1 MYADEYRAE
10 ELSRQQRIKLETSD
24 PERLYNKYIGLVE
37 RERPSK
43 IQAPKVDPMLSQ
55 KEQLWEI
62 EKHDLKR
69 KISSAHSALRS
80 AKEDNT
86 RLREQ
91 ITAIR
96 NSNTMKIGRTVTAP
110 VRSVRQ
116 SSRRIK
122 PIGRKVLS
130 KISSTFHFPKNNA
143 EIIAGSNKQI
153 MSSAS
158 TPQGKQQP
166 AAVVQ
171 NAKALTAP
179 QDIKNATSAPK
190 KKQKNPIEVF
200 EASPNLKNFEKTLN
214 FHWHNLGSISG
225 AQEFIESNPKFA
237 EQASDKTTI
246 LIKRIAGDFR
256 LMRNGVQLPERS
268 EGVAYLAEPE
278 RIMYTVH
285 QTPSFNSNGY
295 STRTHGVAN
304 GIIAAGGDVV
314 VVGRSGYPWDSRVDR
329 NKPAQ
334 ERFVDTI
341 DEVTYIHNP
350 GPNLNREA
358 LDDYMNEVADTFVR
372 EARLCRPS
380 TIQSASNFR
389 TAIPA
394 LIAARRIGVPFVYE
408 VRGLWELTEAS
419 AKPGFE
425 NTERFDQMKN
435 LETFVAKNADRVLAI
450 TRQVAA
456 ELVERGVDADRIS
469 ILPNAVDPSTF
480 VPIPKDRKYVE
491 AKKFSPDIPTIGF
504 AGSFVGYEG
513 LDLLIEASARLTEE
527 NVAHQVVLAGSG
539 TEEENLKAL
548 STKLNLKNIHFLG
561 RLPQN
566 EIVRL
571 MSTFDI
577 VACPRTSTV
586 VTELVSPLK
595 PLESFATCTATVVSD
610 VSPNRDL
617 AGEPGVFQRAL
628 QFQAG
633 NAEALAASLRT
644 LIENEDLR
652 RDLGRTSRL
661 WVIRERNWKQIGTD
675 IRREHRAAGEFYV
688 SNTVSGREL
697 KNIKVGVIADEFTR
711 VSLQATFNAVL
722 IDRTD
727 WRDQISTQ
735 NIDFLFVE
743 SAWEGNG
750 GQWHRGVG
758 FYGEVENTDL
768 FELLDEC
775 NKRGIPTVF
784 WNKEDPVHFQRFAKT
799 AARFDHV
806 FTTDANMIQKY
817 RALESSRN
825 ITVSSHSFYSQP
837 LVHNPL
843 PVEREFSPT
852 VAYAGTYYGDRYKD
866 RSKRLDALLQSAYEY
881 GIDIYDRQADNPD
894 SPYKFPTKFQRFV
907 RGSLPYEEVVKTYK
921 THLAHMNVN
930 SVENSPT
937 MFSRR
942 VVEIPASGGI
952 LMSAEG
958 RGITETLGSVL
969 ATSNDKRMY
978 SAWLNDWATDAN
990 AWFSERWMQMRAV
1003 FRAHTSTTALSILA
1017 RTVGIPSANPGL
1029 PDYALECDH
1038 LDTTNVQKVLT
1049 FSVRPAAIIIEKLDE
1064 DLTENLR
1071 LCGVSV
1077 VESAAALNSQVDWI
1091 GRYNPEAERTYYE
1104 DLLSATTYGEWT
1116 FLDAIVE
1123 DIDSYTAPLA
1133 SPTSE
1138 KPGQFA
1144 LMRTTN
1150 QQILN
1155 NVGIILRLPLPS
1167 AVNAESS
1174 VKVTRRISKRPDP
1187 RVLVAGHDLKFINE
1201 FMNHLR
1207 SEDINVETDTWA
1219 GHNLHEEA
1227 ESQAKLEN
1235 SDIIICEWG
1244 LGNAVW
1250 YSKNIQDH
1258 QKLII
1263 RVHSQELF
1271 LPYLSQI
1278 NHDRVDAY
1286 IFVGELI
1293 RKAAVISHG
1302 IPEHKTRVVPNGVD
1316 IIGLNLP
1323 KDQESEHT
1331 IGLVGIIPRGKR
1343 LDLALDLLEELH
1355 RHDAS
1360 YKLRIKGKM
1369 PNDYPWMKNR
1379 PEELEFYDRQ
1389 FARIN
1394 EINAAYPG
1402 SVIMDGYGDDMPE
1415 WFQKIGIAL
1424 SPSDFESFHFTLAD
1438 GGASGALPVALDWPG
1453 ADLIYPESWLFG
1465 SITQMAQQ
1473 ILDDR
1478 SNEEKRLNAKR
1489 EIASK
1494 YDKDKVF
1501 SEMKSLLFVE

>member
-37 RERPSK
+37 RERRSK
-43 IQAPKVDPMLSQ
+43 NQAPKIDPMLSQ

-69 KISSAHSALRS
+69 RVPSAHSALNS
-80 AKEDNT
+80 TKEDNT
-86 RLREQ
+86 RLRKQ

-96 NSNTMKIGRTVTAP
+96 NSNTMKVGRTVTAP
-110 VRSVRQ
+110 VRSARQ
-116 SSRRIK
+116 SSRQIK
-122 PIGRKVLS
+122 LIGRKVLS
-130 KISSTFHFPKNNA
+130 KISSTLNFSKSNA
-143 EIIAGSNKQI
+143 KVLAGSQKQI
-153 MSSAS
+153 TSLTS
-158 TPQGKQQP
+158 TVPDKQEP
-166 AAVVQ
+166 TTVVQ
-171 NAKALTAP
+171 KAKALTA
-179 QDIKNATSAPK
+179 QQNTEHVASAPK

-214 FHWHNLGSISG
+214 FHWYNLGSISG

-350 GPNLNREA
+350 GPNLNSEA

-372 EARLCRPS
+372 EARLCKPS

-408 VRGLWELTEAS
+408 VRGLWEFTEAS

-491 AKKFSPDIPTIGF
+491 AKKFSPDIPAIGF

-633 NAEALAASLRT
+633 NTEALAASLRT

-711 VSLQATFNAVL
+711 VSLQATFDAVI
-722 IDRTD
+722 IDRAI
-727 WRDQISTQ
+727 WRNQISTQ

-758 FYGEVENTDL
+758 YYGEVENTDL

-775 NKRGIPTVF
+775 NQKSIPTVF
-784 WNKEDPVHFQRFAKT
+784 WNKEDPVHFQRFEKT

-817 RALESSRN
+817 RALEGSRN

-837 LVHNPL
+837 SVHNPL
-843 PVEREFSPT
+843 PTEREFSPT

-866 RSKRLDALLQSAYEY
+866 RSKRLDALLQSSYEY
-881 GIDIYDRQADNPD
+881 GLDIFDRQANNPD
-894 SPYKFPTKFQRFV
+894 SPYKFPAKFQRFV
-907 RGSLPYEEVVKTYK
+907 RGALPYEEVIKTYK
-921 THLAHMNVN
+921 SHLAHMNVN

-978 SAWLNDWATDAN
+978 TAWLNDWATNPN
-990 AWFSERWMQMRAV
+990 AWFAERWMQMRAV
-1003 FRAHTSTTALSILA
+1003 FRAHTSSTALSILA
-1017 RTVGIPSANPGL
+1017 RTVGIPSTNPGL
-1029 PDYALECDH
+1029 PDYALECET
-1038 LDTTNVQKVLT
+1038 LDASNVQKILT

-1064 DLTENLR
+1064 DLTETLMR
-1071 LCGVSV
+1071 SGVSV
-1077 VESAAALNSQVDWI
+1077 VKNASTLDAHVEWI
-1091 GRYNPEAERTYYE
+1091 GRYNSEVARTFYE
-1104 DLLSATTYGEWT
+1104 DLLSATTYGEWA
-1116 FLDAIVE
+1116 FLDAVVAE
-1123 DIDSYTAPLA
+1123 IDSYAAPLA
-1133 SPTSE
+1133 SPTTE

-1144 LMRTTN
+1144 LSRTSN
-1150 QQILN
+1150 HQVMN
-1155 NVGIILRLPLPS
+1155 EAGITLLMPLPS
-1167 AVNAESS
+1167 AISAAP
-1174 VKVTRRISKRPDP
+1174 VTKAPRRISKRPDP
-1187 RVLVAGHDLKFINE
+1187 KVLIAGHDLKFING
-1201 FMNHLR
+1201 FIDHLR

-1250 YSKNIQDH
+1250 YSRNVSDH
-1258 QKLII
+1258 QKLIV

-1278 NHDRVDAY
+1278 DHDRVDAY

-1302 IPEHKTRVVPNGVD
+1302 VPEHKTRVIPNSVD
-1316 IIGLNLP
+1316 TTGLDLP
-1323 KDQESEHT
+1323 KDEESAHT
-1331 IGLVGIIPRGKR
+1331 IGLVGIIPRSKR
-1343 LDLALDLLEELH
+1343 LDLALDLVDELH
-1355 RHDAS
+1355 KHGAS

-1369 PNDYPWMKNR
+1369 PSDYPWMKNR
-1379 PEELEFYDRQ
+1379 LEELEFYDKQ
-1389 FARIN
+1389 FARIDK
-1394 EINAAYPG
+1394 INAAHPG
-1402 SVIMDGYGDDMPE
+1402 SVVMDGYGNDMPE

-1424 SPSDFESFHFTLAD
+1424 SSSDFESFHFTLAD
-1438 GGASGALPVALDWPG
+1438 GGASGALPISLNWPG
-1453 ADLIYPESWLFG
+1453 ADLIYPESWLSG
-1465 SITQMAQQ
+1465 SIAQMAQQ
-1473 ILDDR
+1473 ILNDR
-1478 SNEEKRLNAKR
+1478 SQEDQSQAKEE
-1489 EIASK
+1489 IVSK
-1494 YDKDKVF
+1494 YNIKKVF
-1501 SEMKSLLFVE
+1501 SEMRSLLFAD